1 MFEAIRNA
9 LLTEGR
15 WEGYYQLTD
24 LGAFVTLVVG
34 VVLFL
39 ALSGFLFKRSNISP
53 KVLTY
58 AGLSMAIAFIL
69 SYFRLWPMPMGG
81 SVSPMSMFFVTFIG
95 FLFGPSVGLVSG
107 LSFGLLQ
114 FAQGPMVLHPFQLLL
129 DYPLA
134 FGMLGLS
141 GFFYKAKGGLFIG
154 YIVAVIGRFVMH
166 VISGYF
172 FFAQYAPEGMNPL
185 WYSIVYNASYIF
197 TEAAISILIL
207 LFPQVRSAIAH
218 IKNQVANSSSVATT
232 L

>member
-9 LLTEGR
+9 VLTEGR

-24 LGAFVTLVVG
+24 LGAFITLVIG

-39 ALSGFLFKRSNISP
+39 VLSGFLFKKSGISTR
-53 KVLTY
+53 VLTY
-58 AGLSMAIAFIL
+58 AGLSLAIAFVL
-69 SYFRLWPMPMGG
+69 SYFRLWQMPMGG
-81 SVSPMSMFFVTFIG
+81 SITPMSMFFVTFIG
-95 FLFGPSVGLVSG
+95 FLFGPAIGLVSG
-107 LSFGLLQ
+107 LSYGLLQ

-141 GFFYKAKGGLFIG
+141 GFFYKAKGGLYVGF
-154 YIVAVIGRFVMH
+154 IVAVFGRFVMH

-172 FFAQYAPEGMNPL
+172 FFAQYAPEGMHPL

-197 TEAAISILIL
+197 TEAAITIVIL
-207 LFPQVRSAIAH
+207 LVPQVRSAIAH
-218 IKNQVANSSSVATT
+218 VKNQVPGGSVAS
-232 L
+232 

>member
-1 MFEAIRNA
+1 MFETIRNA
-9 LLTEGR
+9 ILTEGR

-24 LGAFVTLVVG
+24 LGAFITLLIG

-39 ALSGFLFKRSNISP
+39 ALSGLLFKKSNMSTR
-53 KVLTY
+53 VLAY
-58 AGLSMAIAFIL
+58 AGLSLAIAFVL

-95 FLFGPSVGLVSG
+95 FLFGPAVGLVSG

-141 GFFYKAKGGLFIG
+141 GFFYKAKGGLYTGF
-154 YIVAVIGRFVMH
+154 IVAVTGRFIMH

-172 FFAQYAPEGMNPL
+172 FFGQYAPEGTHPL

-197 TEAAISILIL
+197 AEAGITIVIILI
-207 LFPQVRSAIAH
+207 PQVKNAIAH
-218 IKNQVANSSSVATT
+218 VKNQVIAS
-232 L
+232 

>member
-24 LGAFVTLVVG
+24 LGAFITLVIG
-34 VVLFL
+34 TVLFL
-39 ALSGFLFKRSNISP
+39 AISGFMFKKSNISTR
-53 KVLTY
+53 VLTY
-58 AGLSMAIAFIL
+58 AALSMAIAFIL

-81 SVSPMSMFFVTFIG
+81 SVSPMSMFFVAFIG

-114 FAQGPMVLHPFQLLL
+114 FAQGPMVLHPFQVLL

-141 GFFYKAKGGLFIG
+141 GFFYKAKGGLYIG
-154 YIVAVIGRFVMH
+154 FIVAVTGRFIMH

-185 WYSIVYNASYIF
+185 WYSIVYNAGYIYA
-197 TEAAISILIL
+197 EAAISIVIILI
-207 LFPQVRSAIAH
+207 PPVRHAITH
-218 IKNQVANSSSVATT
+218 VKNQVISGPAT